1 MDEWHVLSDGAG
13 VVSCDL
19 ANRMSPQIQPG
30 VERPRAAGNEIGAE
44 ATSFPAPR
52 RGGSVASK
60 QPMRDYL
67 NAINTHVVVYDGGMG
82 ATLEQ
87 FDLTSEDY
95 GGLAGKCHE
104 ALVLRRPDV
113 IEGVHASMLDAGAE
127 VVETDTFQASRL
139 KLAEW
144 GLAEH
149 TLEINTKA
157 AEIARRAAGERR
169 YVAGSIGPTGYL
181 PASEDPALGQIR
193 FGELVEVFAEQA
205 RGLID
210 GGADLLIVE
219 TAQDILEVKAAVFG
233 ARQAFKTTGRALPIH
248 TSVSL
253 LPNGGKMLL
262 GTDVS
267 AVLCTLEA
275 LRVDVIGL
283 NCSTGPQDMRDA
295 IRFLGE
301 HCPVPVACIPN
312 AGLPLQGPDGETIFP
327 EQPEP
332 LADALAEFV
341 ERYGVGVVG
350 GCCGTTPDHIRAIVE
365 RVATPPGA
373 AARTAGGGASAT
385 APPTR
390 PVPPRPAPRPPHLS
404 AMIAATPLVQEPRP
418 TMVGE
423 RVNAQGSRKAKEL
436 LLAEDYDGLAQIA
449 EDQVEGGAHVLDLC
463 VALTERTDE
472 DEQMRLVVKKVS
484 LTQPAPIQVDSTEP
498 EVIERALEQCPGRAI
513 VNSVNLE
520 AGRAKLDRVVPVA
533 LAHGAALIAL
543 TIDETGMAKTAQR
556 KVEIAKRIRDL
567 CCEEHGL
574 DPELLIFD
582 CLTFTLTTGD
592 EEWRPSAVE
601 TIEGIR
607 RIKAEVPHV
616 KTSLGVSNVSFG
628 VSPTARAVLNSVF
641 LHHCVDAG
649 LDLAMVNPNHI
660 TPYGEI
666 PTGERELADDL
677 VFNRRED
684 ALERF
689 IAHFE
694 SKGEQE
700 ADAAAQDPTE
710 GMEPEQALHF
720 HILRRRREGVEAWI
734 DASVEKIG
742 AVPTLNDV
750 LLPAMKEV
758 GDKFGAGELI
768 LPFVLQSAEVMKR
781 AVAQLERYLDKLEGY
796 TKGTVVLATVF
807 GDVHDIGKSLVN
819 TILTNNGYTVVDL
832 GKQVPIQTILDA
844 AQEHDA
850 TAIGLSALLVST
862 SKQMPACVAE
872 LHAKGLPYPV
882 LIGGAAINRAFGY
895 RALYPGGRESEE
907 VYEPG
912 VFYCKDAFEGLA
924 VMDQLVDAQARGGL
938 VERLRASA
946 AEFRAKGE
954 TPAEELDFTDD
965 SVRSPARTDA
975 PVPTPPY
982 WGVREIEVDLD
993 EVYRHLDTHVLFK
1006 LHWGGRGVKGEAW
1019 RELLEGDFRPR
1030 LERMWREQDYLHPRA
1045 LLGFF
1050 PCYALGNEIVVLD
1063 PATLDPAK
1071 PDDGAD
1077 GRAPRLD
1084 PATLDPAAP
1093 DSGADGR
1100 APRLDP
1106 TPRARELTRFVC
1118 PRQPKG
1124 DRLCLAD
1131 FFRPAVDGR
1140 PPAELDVVAVQ
1151 AVTVGSEVT
1160 EVMARLESEGEFSEQ
1175 LFVHGL
1181 GVQAAEGLAEWLHAT
1196 VRELLGIGATQG
1208 RRYSWGYPAVPEQ
1221 SEHLKVE
1228 QLLGLSD
1235 IGMHITDGYA
1245 PEPEQSTL
1253 ALVAHHPQAIYFGTR
1268 QGRLLPNGSP
1278 DDVIKGSPRD
1288 PSLFAAGDTGPALGD
1303 EEPPDGTVEE
1313 EDEPAMAG

>member
-1 MDEWHVLSDGAG
+1 MPTRDFRHA
-13 VVSCDL
+13 L
-19 ANRMSPQIQPG
+19 ASR
-30 VERPRAAGNEIGAE
+30 
-44 ATSFPAPR
+44 
-52 RGGSVASK
+52 
-60 QPMRDYL
+60 
-67 NAINTHVVVYDGGMG
+67 VVVYDGGMG

-87 FDLTSEDY
+87 FDLSQEDY
-95 GGLAGKCHE
+95 GGLPGKCHE
-104 ALVLRRPDV
+104 ALVLNRPDV
-113 IEGVHASMLDAGAE
+113 IEGVHSSMLEAGAQ
-127 VVETDTFQASRL
+127 VVETDTFQASRI
-139 KLAEW
+139 KLDEW
-144 GLAEH
+144 GLADY
-149 TLEINTKA
+149 TVEINTKA
-157 AEIARRAAGERR
+157 AEIARKAAGKHRF
-169 YVAGSIGPTGYL
+169 VAGSIGPTGHL
-181 PASEDPALGQIR
+181 PASDDPALGRIR

-205 RGLID
+205 AGLID
-210 GGADLLIVE
+210 GGADLIIVE
-219 TAQDILEVKAAVFG
+219 TAQDILEVKAAILG
-233 ARQAFKTTGRALPIH
+233 AREAFKTTGRTLPIH

-262 GTDVS
+262 GTEIA
-267 AVLCTLEA
+267 AVLTTLSA
-275 LRVDVIGL
+275 LKVDVIGL
-283 NCSTGPQDMRDA
+283 NCSTGPEDMRDA
-295 IRFLGE
+295 IRYLGE
-301 HCPVPVACIPN
+301 HSPLPVACIPN

-327 EQPEP
+327 EKPEP
-332 LADALAEFV
+332 LAAALGEFV
-341 ERYGVGVVG
+341 ERYGVRIVG
-350 GCCGTTPDHIRAIVE
+350 GCCGTTPDHIRAIVARLE
-365 RVATPPGA
+365 SVPTNHVQDVARVQAAGSDTPPPK
-373 AARTAGGGASAT
+373 
-385 APPTR
+385 PP
-390 PVPPRPAPRPPHLS
+390 PLLS
-404 AMIAATPLVQEPRP
+404 SMMTATPLVQEPRP

-423 RVNAQGSRKAKEL
+423 RVNSQGSRKAKEL
-436 LLAEDYDGLAQIA
+436 LLADDYDGLIAIA
-449 EDQVEGGAHVLDLC
+449 EDQVEGGAHVLDVC
-463 VALTERTDE
+463 VALTERSDE
-472 DEQMRLVVKKVS
+472 AEQMRQLVKRIS

-498 EVIERALEQCPGRAI
+498 DVIETALQQIPGRAI

-520 AGRAKLDRVVPVA
+520 AGRDKLDRVVPVA

-543 TIDETGMAKTAQR
+543 TIDEVGMAKTAQR
-556 KVEIAKRIRDL
+556 KVEIAQRIRDL

-607 RIKAEVPHV
+607 RIKAEIPHV

-628 VSPTARAVLNSVF
+628 VGAAARAVLNSVF
-641 LHHCVDAG
+641 LHHCVEAG

-660 TPYGEI
+660 TPYSEI
-666 PTGERELADDL
+666 ADAERELADDL
-677 VFNRRED
+677 VYNRRED

-694 SKGEQE
+694 SKKGEE
-700 ADAAAQDPTE
+700 EGGVGAADPTE

-720 HILRRRREGVEAWI
+720 HILRRRKEGVEDWI
-734 DASVEKIG
+734 DRSVEKIG
-742 AVPTLNDV
+742 AVPTLNEV

-781 AVAQLERYLDKLEGY
+781 AVAQLEKYLDKIEGY

-844 AQEHDA
+844 AQAHDA

-862 SKQMPACVAE
+862 SKQMPACIQE
-872 LHAKGLPYPV
+872 LHSKGLPYPV

-895 RALYPGGRESEE
+895 RALYPGGKESED

-912 VFYCKDAFEGLA
+912 VFYCKDAFEGLG
-924 VMDQLVDAQARGGL
+924 VMDQLVDADGREAL
-938 VERLRASA
+938 TSKLRADA
-946 AEFRAKGE
+946 RAFREKGE
-954 TPAEELDFTDD
+954 EPVEELNFADD
-965 SVRSPARTDA
+965 SVRSAARTDA
-975 PVPTPPY
+975 PVPTPPF
-982 WGVREIEVDLD
+982 WGVREIPVDLD
-993 EVYRHLDTHVLFK
+993 AVYSHLDTHVLFK

-1019 RELLEGDFRPR
+1019 RQLLSEDFQPR
-1030 LERMWREQDYLHPRA
+1030 LARMWREQDYLHPRA

-1063 PATLDPAK
+1063 PAVAGPGAGRDPA
-1071 PDDGAD
+1071 
-1077 GRAPRLD
+1077 D
-1084 PATLDPAAP
+1084 PA
-1093 DSGADGR
+1093 S
-1100 APRLDP
+1100 
-1106 TPRARELTRFVC
+1106 ELTRFVC

-1131 FFRPAVDGR
+1131 FFRPATEDGA
-1140 PPAELDVVAVQ
+1140 PPEELDVIAVQ

-1160 EVMARLESEGEFSEQ
+1160 ELMAKLEAEGEFSEQ

-1181 GVQAAEGLAEWLHAT
+1181 GVQTAEGLAEWLHAEA
-1196 VRELLGIGATQG
+1196 RAMLGIPATQG

-1228 QLLGLSD
+1228 QLLALGD
-1235 IGMHITDGYA
+1235 IGMRITDGYA

-1278 DDVIKGSPRD
+1278 DDVIKGSSRD
-1288 PSLFAAGDTGPALGD
+1288 PSLFGKDGAGGDGAALGD
-1303 EEPPDGTVEE
+1303 AEPPDGAVEE
-1313 EDEPAMAG
+1313 EDAPAIAS

>member
-1 MDEWHVLSDGAG
+1 
-13 VVSCDL
+13 
-19 ANRMSPQIQPG
+19 
-30 VERPRAAGNEIGAE
+30 
-44 ATSFPAPR
+44 
-52 RGGSVASK
+52 
-60 QPMRDYL
+60 MRDFRE
-67 NAINTHVVVYDGGMG
+67 AIHSRVVVYDGGMG

-87 FDLTSEDY
+87 FDLTPEDY
-95 GGLAGKCHE
+95 GGLQGKCHE
-104 ALVLRRPDV
+104 ALVLNRPDV

-139 KLAEW
+139 KLGEW
-144 GLAEH
+144 GLADY
-149 TLEINTKA
+149 TVEINTKA
-157 AEIARRAAGERR
+157 AEIARQAAGEHRF
-169 YVAGSIGPTGYL
+169 VAGSIGPTGYL
-181 PASEDPALGQIR
+181 PASEDPSLGQIR

-205 RGLID
+205 AGLID
-210 GGADLLIVE
+210 GGADLIIIE

-233 ARQAFKTTGRALPIH
+233 AREAFTSTGRTLPIH

-262 GTDVS
+262 GTDIS

-275 LRVDVIGL
+275 LKVDVIGL
-283 NCSTGPQDMRDA
+283 NCSTGPEDMRDA

-327 EQPEP
+327 EKPEP
-332 LADALAEFV
+332 LAEALQEFV
-341 ERYGVGVVG
+341 ERYGVGIVG
-350 GCCGTTPDHIRAIVE
+350 GCCGTTPAHIAAIAE
-365 RVATPPGA
+365 RVRSPAGP
-373 AARTAGGGASAT
+373 RAGGSTTNTQAGSSTTGTQAGGST
-385 APPTR
+385 TR
-390 PVPPRPAPRPPHLS
+390 AVGPRPAARAPHLS
-404 AMIAATPLVQEPRP
+404 SMIAATPLAQEPAP

-423 RVNAQGSRKAKEL
+423 RVNSQGSRKAKEL
-436 LLAEDYDGLAQIA
+436 LLADDYDGLVQIA
-449 EDQVEGGAHVLDLC
+449 EDQVTGGAHVLDLC

-472 DEQMRLVVKKVS
+472 DEQMRLVAKKVS
-484 LTQPAPIQVDSTEP
+484 LTQPAPIQIDSTEP
-498 EVIERALEQCPGRAI
+498 EVIERALEQIPGRAI

-543 TIDETGMAKTAQR
+543 TIDEVGMAKTAAR
-556 KVEIAKRIRDL
+556 KVEIAKRIREL

-574 DPELLIFD
+574 DPQLLIFD

-601 TIEGIR
+601 TIAG
-607 RIKAEVPHV
+607 IKAIKEQIPEV

-628 VSPTARAVLNSVF
+628 VSPGARAVLNSVF
-641 LHHCVDAG
+641 LHHCVQAG

-660 TPYGEI
+660 TPYSEI
-666 PTGERELADDL
+666 PDTERELADDL

-684 ALERF
+684 ALEKF
-689 IAHFE
+689 IEHFE
-694 SKGEQE
+694 SKGPE
-700 ADAAAQDPTE
+700 DASQGAADPTE

-720 HILRRRREGVEAWI
+720 HILRRRRDGVEEWI
-734 DASVEKIG
+734 DRSVEKIG
-742 AVPTLNDV
+742 AVPTLNEV

-781 AVAQLERYLDKLEGY
+781 AVAQLEKYLDKIEGY

-862 SKQMPACVAE
+862 SKQMPACIAE

-895 RALYPGGRESEE
+895 RALYPGGKDSDV

-924 VMDQLVDAQARGGL
+924 VMDQLIDADARDAL
-938 VERLRASA
+938 VQKLLAGA
-946 AEFRAKGE
+946 TEFRAKGDA
-954 TPAEELDFTDD
+954 PQEELNFADD
-965 SVRSPARTDA
+965 SVRSAARTDV
-975 PVPTPPY
+975 PIPTPPF
-982 WGVREIEVDLD
+982 WGVREIPVDLD
-993 EVYRHLDTHVLFK
+993 AVYSHLDTHVLFK
-1006 LHWGGRGVKGEAW
+1006 LHWGGKGVKGEAW
-1019 RELLEGDFRPR
+1019 RELLDGDFRPR
-1030 LERMWREQDYLHPRA
+1030 LERMWSEQTYLHPRA

-1050 PCYALGNEIVVLD
+1050 PCYSAGNEIVVLD
-1063 PATLDPAK
+1063 PAVVDSAGGADRADPA
-1071 PDDGAD
+1071 
-1077 GRAPRLD
+1077 
-1084 PATLDPAAP
+1084 
-1093 DSGADGR
+1093 S
-1100 APRLDP
+1100 
-1106 TPRARELTRFVC
+1106 ELTRFVC

-1131 FFRPAVDGR
+1131 FFRPAVGPDGR
-1140 PPAELDVVAVQ
+1140 ASPTGQPPEELDVIAVQ

-1160 EVMARLESEGEFSEQ
+1160 ELMAKLEAEGEFAEQ

-1181 GVQAAEGLAEWLHAT
+1181 GVQTAEGLAEWLHHEA
-1196 VRELLGIGATQG
+1196 RAMLGIPAAQG

-1221 SEHLKVE
+1221 AEHLKVE
-1228 QLLGLSD
+1228 KLLGLGD
-1235 IGMHITDGYA
+1235 IGMKITDGYA

-1253 ALVAHHPQAIYFGTR
+1253 ALMAHHPQAIYFGTR

-1278 DDVIKGSPRD
+1278 DALIKGSDSD
-1288 PSLFAAGDTGPALGD
+1288 PSLFSELGD
-1303 EEPPDGTVEE
+1303 DDPPDGTVEA